1 MWLQYSLTSLEFIN
15 QLDILFKRSAATLK
29 RWVKAYCNMV
39 SKKLEFFCWYH
50 MLSQYYVK
58 QAGFTDSRYTVPVMM

>member
-1 MWLQYSLTSLEFIN
+1 MWLWYPLTSLEFIN
-15 QLDILFKRSAATLK
+15 QLDILFKRSAAMLK
-29 RWVKAYCNMV
+29 RWVKAYRNMV

-58 QAGFTDSRYTVPVMM
+58 QAGFADSRYTVPVMM